1 MQQFHLIPGQEH
13 NKNRNSDLCTASEL
27 VNHIS
32 IFFPIFV
39 SKYSSDDF
47 QSSNRVDDLWSS
59 QIFTCLSLLFCKSL
73 IYNFFQELNA
83 INFQN
88 GETKTTQ

>member
-13 NKNRNSDLCTASEL
+13 NKNRNSDLCTLSEL

-32 IFFPIFV
+32 ILFPIFV

-47 QSSNRVDDLWSS
+47 QSSNCVDDLWSS
-59 QIFTCLSLLFCKSL
+59 QIFTCLTFHFL
-73 IYNFFQELNA
+73 
-83 INFQN
+83 
-88 GETKTTQ
+88 

>member
-1 MQQFHLIPGQEH
+1 MQQFHLILGQEH
-13 NKNRNSDLCTASEL
+13 NKNGNSDLCTASEL

-47 QSSNRVDDLWSS
+47 QSSNHVDDLWSS
-59 QIFTCLSLLFCKSL
+59 QIFTCLSLLFLS
-73 IYNFFQELNA
+73 I
-83 INFQN
+83 
-88 GETKTTQ
+88 T